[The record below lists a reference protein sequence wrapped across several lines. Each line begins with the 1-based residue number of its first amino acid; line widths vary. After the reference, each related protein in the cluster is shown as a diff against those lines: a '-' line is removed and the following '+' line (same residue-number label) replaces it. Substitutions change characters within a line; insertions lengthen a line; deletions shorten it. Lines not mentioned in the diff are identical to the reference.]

1 MKRPLPT
8 TSNVALACLILAL
21 MLSAAHPCRATIYKY
36 QKDGVWYYTDTPPE
50 DMPGDGEVITE
61 NSRRAPAPSSGGTP
75 LLSTFPAKNDIEKAV
90 AATVAVQSP
99 VGFGSG
105 FFVSADGYLVTNK
118 HVIRGSQPE
127 NKKNEAY
134 FTSVENK
141 IETIEKRLAN
151 EKARIQKYHEQLENY
166 KNAARTEP
174 NPGMKQTYL
183 DNYETKKKELEAWET
198 DFKKRLGKFE
208 ADKKRFRSERAS
220 YDYSRTVAGLSK
232 SFTIFLA
239 DNTKL
244 YARLVS
250 VSQSRDLA
258 LLKLDGYQVP
268 SLKPGQA
275 ARLAQS
281 DPVYAIGNPV
291 KLKNSVTSG
300 VFSGFEQGFLQTNA
314 QIYPGNSGGPL
325 VNAKGEVLGVN
336 TFKKLTHKFE
346 GLGFA
351 IPIHVVLNE
360 FSQYLSPP

>member
-1 MKRPLPT
+1 MKLHLPIPT
-8 TSNVALACLILAL
+8 KLPLACLILAL
-21 MLSAAHPCRATIYKY
+21 LLSTALPCRATIYKY

-50 DMPGDGEVITE
+50 DMPSNREEIMDNG
-61 NSRRAPAPSSGGTP
+61 RRTPAPTGRGNP
-75 LLSTFPAKNDIEKAV
+75 VLAAFPAKNDIERAV

-105 FFVSADGYLVTNK
+105 FFISADGYLVTNK

-127 NKKNEAY
+127 NEKNEAY
-134 FTSVENK
+134 FTSVENQ
-141 IETIEKRLAN
+141 IEAMEKRLAN

-166 KNAARTEP
+166 KNAARAES

-183 DNYETKKKELEAWET
+183 ENYETKKKELEAWET
-198 DFKKRLGKFE
+198 DFKKRRGKFE
-208 ADKKRFRSERAS
+208 AEKKRFRSDRAS
-220 YDYSRTVAGLSK
+220 YAYSRTVAGLSK

-244 YARLVS
+244 YARLVA

-351 IPIHVVLNE
+351 IPIQVVLGE
-360 FSQYLSPP
+360 FSPYLNTQ